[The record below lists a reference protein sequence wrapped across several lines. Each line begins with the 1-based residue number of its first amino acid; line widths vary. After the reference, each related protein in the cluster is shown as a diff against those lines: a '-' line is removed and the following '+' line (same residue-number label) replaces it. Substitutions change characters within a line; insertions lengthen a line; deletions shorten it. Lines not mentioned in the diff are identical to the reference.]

1 MAKDHPPSSE
11 ADPEVISLSPPLP
24 SVRYHD
30 LDALRA
36 FAMLLGIL
44 LHAVL
49 SFNQTP
55 IWPAQDNFQ
64 DAKFQIVN
72 NSIHGFRMQLFF
84 LVSGF
89 FASMMWLKRGTAG
102 LIWHRF
108 KRILLPLVVFSLFII
123 PALTHMP
130 KLAERKKEAISEQS
144 ESKSRKGRSTLSIW
158 DAAKEGDLVRVK
170 ELVAAGARINRPKP
184 GLIRATPLH
193 NASATGKTKLISFL
207 INSGARVDAVDNTG
221 ATPLHWAALMGQ
233 SESTRLLLEA
243 GASPN
248 VQDEDGETP
257 LQSAKTSQEL
267 TQMAIWVLK
276 MPLKIDS
283 VMAGRNEVG
292 ALLRGEPVSLWTKLG
307 SFLKRNYLSEF
318 FGSKI
323 VLHHLWFLYDLF
335 LLCVGFALLLGLFR
349 VLGRTVRAI
358 ARKCM
363 SRINAGR
370 RWKDWRRLLNVA
382 GAISAATFALLL
394 ILETYRS
401 QEEMGTT
408 EFGPQTAVFL
418 NVEALPVVQVV
429 SDDLI
434 RTLRTK
440 GLTDKA
446 VSALRAA
453 GISENAIENARSASS
468 GTGGRLTREAAERLG
483 SSSSLSL
490 HLRKLWSHLQ
500 GLPPHL
506 RKEED
511 RTWRSTP
518 QYLAEN
524 ALISRIPLENIA
536 FPPRPAWWKLWHYSL
551 YFLVGAILFRFRR
564 ALNLLRF
571 IWPVLFIIALITFAL
586 SFAETRKSAPDFIN
600 SLAAFLS
607 PLGSVID
614 NLVDWLN
621 GGEDDSAMR
630 REWKISSAG
639 FLLTTYSWLMIFGF
653 IGFFKMI
660 CSKPQKWI
668 RFISNS
674 SYWLYLVHM
683 PLVDLLQIWVS
694 DWGAGSEFW
703 TKDNQWILITLKLS
717 FVTVTSTALLLGSY
731 FLVQYTPISTL
742 LNGRRKWLFAYKSSP
757 ASPSKSE
764 CNKEQKGFDG
774 DPTSRTDTN

>member
-11 ADPEVISLSPPLP
+11 ADSEDIPLSPPLP

-64 DAKFQIVN
+64 DAKFQTVN

-89 FASMMWLKRGTAG
+89 FACMMWLKRGTAG

-108 KRILLPLVVFSLFII
+108 KRIFLPLIVFSLFII

-130 KLAERKKEAISEQS
+130 KLAERKKEAITEQA
-144 ESKSRKGRSTLSIW
+144 ESKPRKGRSTLSIW
-158 DAAKEGDLVRVK
+158 DAAKEGDVVRVK

-193 NASATGKTKLISFL
+193 NASATGKTKIISFL
-207 INSGARVDAVDNTG
+207 IDSGARVDAVDSTG

-283 VMAGRNEVG
+283 VMAGREEVES
-292 ALLRGEPVSLWTKLG
+292 LLRGEPVSLWTNLG
-307 SFLKRNYLSEF
+307 SFLKRNFLSEF

-349 VLGRTVRAI
+349 VLGRTARAI

-363 SRINAGR
+363 SRIDTGR
-370 RWKDWRRLLNVA
+370 RWKRWRRLLHGA
-382 GAISAATFALLL
+382 GAIGAATFALLL

-440 GLTDKA
+440 GLTDEA
-446 VSALRAA
+446 LSALRAA
-453 GISENAIENARSASS
+453 GISESAIENARSASS
-468 GTGGRLTREAAERLG
+468 GTGGRLTREAAEQLG
-483 SSSSLSL
+483 SSSSLGV
-490 HLRKLWSHLQ
+490 HTRKLWSHLG
-500 GLPPHL
+500 GLPSHL
-506 RKEED
+506 RKEENT
-511 RTWRSTP
+511 TWRSVP
-518 QYLAEN
+518 QYLSDN
-524 ALISRIPLENIA
+524 TLISRIPLENIA
-536 FPPRPAWWKLWHYSL
+536 FPPRPAWWKLWHYSI

-564 ALNLLRF
+564 ALNILRF
-571 IWPVLFIIALITFAL
+571 IWPLLFALALMTFAL
-586 SFAETRKSAPDFIN
+586 ALAETRKSAPEVIN
-600 SLAAFLS
+600 WLAAFLS
-607 PLGSVID
+607 PLGGLVG
-614 NLVDWLN
+614 NFVDWFN
-621 GGEDDSAMR
+621 GVDGESAKER
-630 REWKISSAG
+630 GWKLTNTS
-639 FLLTTYSWLMIFGF
+639 FLLTTYSWLMILAF
-653 IGFFKMI
+653 IGFFKLI
-660 CSKPQKWI
+660 CSKPRKWI

-683 PLVDLLQIWVS
+683 PLVDVLQIWVS
-694 DWGAGSEFW
+694 DWGAGSDFW
-703 TKDNQWILITLKLS
+703 TKDNQWILISLKLS

-731 FLVQYTPISTL
+731 FLIQYTPISTL
-742 LNGRRKWLFAYKSSP
+742 LNGRRKRLFAYKSSS
-757 ASPSKSE
+757 ASPTKSE

-774 DPTSRTDTN
+774 APTSRTDTN